1 MVEILIF
8 IDALAL
14 ILLACIGLAFLISC
28 IKEKEKR
35 ATFFAGLQFLGMV
48 LLVIIFF
55 SLKKALFFET
65 IPGIVLL
72 ILGFF
77 LGLLAIY
84 FFARR
89 TGANQ
94 KALEGTKGLICG
106 EVKRTDEREIVFAR
120 NRSIRPGSEQ
130 YTAFYKEHPEYEEYD
145 TKRRE
150 RGGPLGHIGSIDG
163 LDGRKNGAAA
173 FASLSIPMF
182 LSIPEAVKPKMHFVF
197 KEKKVDLGPEEATE
211 RVKGYALNIGA
222 KLVGVTELNP
232 FWVYSHRGEIH
243 HENWEDWG
251 KEIEIDHKYAVV
263 FAEEMSLDMVGSAPH
278 SPTVIES
285 MNNYAKGAFTAVQIA
300 SFIANLGYT
309 ATANHL
315 RHYDALMVPLA
326 VDAGLGELSRMG
338 YLITKKLGPRVRLGV
353 VTTNLPLVPDKP
365 VDIGVEDFCRICKKC
380 SICCPSNSI
389 PSEDQVEVNGT
400 RRWKLNQETCFEY
413 WGKIGTDCNVCMK
426 VCPWSHTRTFPH
438 NLIVELISRNSISRR
453 LFTIMDDI
461 FYGKKPKPKAPPKWA
476 QYRGKAG

>member
-1 MVEILIF
+1 MVNSLFFIEALSFIILAF
-8 IDALAL
+8 
-14 ILLACIGLAFLISC
+14 IGLAFFISC
-28 IKEKEKR
+28 IREREKR

-48 LLVIIFF
+48 LVVIVFF
-55 SLKKALFFET
+55 SLKKTHFFET

-77 LGLLAIY
+77 LGLVAVY
-84 FFARR
+84 FFARK
-89 TGANQ
+89 TVANQ

-106 EVKRTDEREIVFAR
+106 EVERTDEREIVFAR
-120 NRSIRPGSEQ
+120 NRSLRPGSEQ
-130 YTAFYKEHPEYEEYD
+130 YTAFYAEHPEYEEYD

-150 RGGPLGHIGSIDG
+150 RGGPLGHLGSIDG
-163 LDGRKNGAAA
+163 PGGRANAAA
-173 FASLSIPMF
+173 TLASLTMPMLLSIPG
-182 LSIPEAVKPKMHFVF
+182 AVTPQPHFML
-197 KEKKVDLGPEEATE
+197 KEKKTDLSPEEATE
-211 RVKGYALNIGA
+211 RVKGYTLNIGA

-232 FWVYSHRGEIH
+232 LWVYSRRGEIH
-243 HENWEDWG
+243 HENWDDWG
-251 KEIEIDHKYAVV
+251 KEIEIDHTYAVV

-278 SPTVIES
+278 TPTVIES
-285 MNNYAKGAFTAVQIA
+285 MNNYAKGAYTAVQLA
-300 SFIANLGYT
+300 SFIANLGYS

-338 YLITKKLGPRVRLGV
+338 YLITKEYGPRIRLGA
-353 VTTNLPLVPDKP
+353 VTTDLPLVPDKP
-365 VDIGVEDFCRICKKC
+365 VDIGIEDFCRICKKC
-380 SICCPSNSI
+380 AVCCPSKSI
-389 PSEDQVEVNGT
+389 PSEDQIEVNGT
-400 RRWKLNQETCFEY
+400 LRWKLNQETCFEY

-438 NLIVELISRNSISRR
+438 NLIVELISRNSVSRR

-476 QYRGKAG
+476 QFRGKAG